1 MKTKFSNSIKLLI
14 LAGVLAAVTSYVAAF
29 TPINPLPGTN
39 PWQPVDTGAA
49 AQVKSGGILSQK
61 SFIAGTG
68 ITDPASIDGYIVAKA
83 LAGSA
88 YGLFGNQ
95 ILASGT
101 TSQVKIGSATSTW
114 SAPLIDSSSYTTP
127 LTIDMS
133 GRSGNADHEA
143 IDVRSGALCKNNVT
157 VNTNANA
164 IRFATPNGDAYNP
177 DNIDLIGR
185 QVQLSD
191 PSAGALKV
199 LVATNDKGDAVW
211 GTLAVVNGAL
221 KVNYGQS
228 PVTTGQCDTPAVRG
242 CTNPAATNYNS
253 SATVDDGSC
262 VMPTLCTS
270 GIREGLPPLTNIQ
283 ATGKIIEYVNTV
295 NQNPG
300 GSGAPL
306 VPYYILL
313 EELRHNGG
321 PGNSCQIK
329 AIDPA
334 CPPFDLDTVN
344 DGTSFILDGI
354 VYQTVGGNSWRV
366 NSTVGDQC
374 MMNTNAQVNGP
385 DLIMYNIEF

>member
-1 MKTKFSNSIKLLI
+1 
-14 LAGVLAAVTSYVAAF
+14 
-29 TPINPLPGTN
+29 
-39 PWQPVDTGAA
+39 
-49 AQVKSGGILSQK
+49 
-61 SFIAGTG
+61 
-68 ITDPASIDGYIVAKA
+68 
-83 LAGSA
+83 
-88 YGLFGNQ
+88 
-95 ILASGT
+95 
-101 TSQVKIGSATSTW
+101 
-114 SAPLIDSSSYTTP
+114 
-127 LTIDMS
+127 MS